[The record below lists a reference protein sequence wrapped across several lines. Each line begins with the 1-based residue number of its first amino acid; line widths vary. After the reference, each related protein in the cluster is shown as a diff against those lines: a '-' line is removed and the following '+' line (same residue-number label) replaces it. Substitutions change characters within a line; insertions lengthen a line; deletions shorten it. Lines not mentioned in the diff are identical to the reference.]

1 MIRTVILLVSFSFL
15 AIYPAC
21 DDVANEDAGVLV
33 DAGIDVGDAGPGDA
47 DVVD

>member
-1 MIRTVILLVSFSFL
+1 MLRTVILLVSFSFL

-21 DDVANEDAGVLV
+21 DDANSEDAGMLV
-33 DAGIDVGDAGPGDA
+33 DAGVDVGDAGPGDA